1 MLDLTFSAIRVIKA
15 IALPNGRLV
24 LDNAEYQAHLL
35 RQLYQLANLVIFAKE
50 KSYTKVVLHH
60 STNGVTEAKKLVAVV
75 IDRSHG
81 RAREK

>member
-1 MLDLTFSAIRVIKA
+1 MCSILLSRLSGLRIHGCVIGDQ
-15 IALPNGRLV
+15 NGRLV

-35 RQLYQLANLVIFAKE
+35 E
-50 KSYTKVVLHH
+50 LHKGG
-60 STNGVTEAKKLVAVV
+60 TPPAGVTEAKKLVAVV